1 MKKFVTWNV
10 NGLRA
15 ARKKGFDEFFH
26 SVDADIF
33 AIQETKMQEEQK
45 EFYFPGYHEY
55 WSNAI
60 KKGYSG
66 TLIYT
71 KELPINVIYGI
82 DGEGYN
88 DEGRIITL
96 EYDKFFF
103 VNTYVP
109 NAQPELARLD
119 YRMVFEDEFRAYLSR
134 LDKIKPVIL
143 CGDLNVAHTEIDLKN
158 PKSNEKNPGFSI
170 EERTKFQE
178 LLDAGFTDTFRYLY
192 PDTIKYT
199 WWSYRFNARANNSGW
214 RIDYFVVSNRLK
226 DQIEEVKLLNEIE
239 GSDHC
244 PVEIH
249 IKDL

>member
-1 MKKFVTWNV
+1 MKFVTWNV

-15 ARKKGFDEFFH
+15 ARKKGFDEFFKE
-26 SVDADIF
+26 VNADIF
-33 AIQETKMQEEQK
+33 AIQETKMQEDQK
-45 EFYFPGYHEY
+45 DFNYDGYHEY
-55 WSNAI
+55 WNCAE

-71 KELPINVIYGI
+71 KTEPKTVTYGI
-82 DGEGYN
+82 DGQGYN

-96 EYDKFFF
+96 EYDDFYF

-109 NAQPELARLD
+109 NAQPELFRLD
-119 YRMVFEDEFRAYLSR
+119 YRMEFEDNFREYLVR
-134 LDKIKPVIL
+134 LDKKKPVIL

-178 LLDAGFTDTFRYLY
+178 LLDAGFTDSFRYLY

-214 RIDYFVVSNRLK
+214 RIDYFVVSNRIK
-226 DQIEEVKLLNEIE
+226 EKIKEVKLLNEVL

-244 PVEIH
+244 PVEI
-249 IKDL
+249 DLAIE